1 MRRVVDTRL
10 ACSGTEGQAD
20 GFQWPAGNSPGC
32 ARARAQDT
40 TGVCERG
47 MPPERERG
55 NVGEPSVS
63 WSHARHG
70 GPGDHK
76 PWWGLGASPKP

>member
-47 MPPERERG
+47 MPPEGERG